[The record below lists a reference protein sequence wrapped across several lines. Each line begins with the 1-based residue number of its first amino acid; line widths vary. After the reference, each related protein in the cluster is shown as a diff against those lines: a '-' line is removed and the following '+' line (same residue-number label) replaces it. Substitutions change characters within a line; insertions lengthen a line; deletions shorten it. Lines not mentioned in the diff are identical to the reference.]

1 MRTLDCSQQGHAG
14 TVGGCFA
21 DRDVVVT
28 YVRSDVAP
36 TVFIRVPDIVHRE
49 KG

>member
-1 MRTLDCSQQGHAG
+1 MRTLDCSPPGQAG
-14 TVGGCFA
+14 TVGGCLA

-36 TVFIRVPDIVHRE
+36 AVSIRVPDINVDTY
-49 KG
+49 